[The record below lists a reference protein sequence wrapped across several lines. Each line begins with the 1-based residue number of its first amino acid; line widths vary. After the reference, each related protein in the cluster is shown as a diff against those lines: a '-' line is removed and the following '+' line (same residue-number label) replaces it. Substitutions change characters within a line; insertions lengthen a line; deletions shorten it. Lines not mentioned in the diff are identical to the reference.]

1 MDAVETATLEF
12 VNKQIAALQELIQK
26 KDAMI
31 ISLQDRSSDNSQ
43 QFYVE
48 QRAHQATKDA
58 IKEYVIECLG
68 NREFTYEV
76 AEMFAQIGDFELTKT
91 VTVNAVVEFEVQIE
105 VPFDVDADDVANT
118 LEFSVDSF
126 DYSIDGFDVDTRS
139 IQAEDNIAQGAMTM
153 DLPHVLKLGKGPEQ
167 GHVNCSP
174 IFPLIRVVVC
184 QSKWVLIS

>member
-12 VNKQIAALQELIQK
+12 INKQVLALQEAIEK

-31 ISLQDRSSDNSQ
+31 ISLQDRSSEHSQ
-43 QFYVE
+43 SLYKE

-68 NREFTYEV
+68 NREFTHEV

-126 DYSIDGFDVDTRS
+126 DYSIDGFDVDTRELN
-139 IQAEDNIAQGAMTM
+139 AED
-153 DLPHVLKLGKGPEQ
+153 
-167 GHVNCSP
+167 S
-174 IFPLIRVVVC
+174 
-184 QSKWVLIS
+184 IS

>member
-12 VNKQIAALQELIQK
+12 INKQVLALQEAIEK

-31 ISLQDRSSDNSQ
+31 ISLQDRSSEHSQ
-43 QFYVE
+43 SLYKE

-68 NREFTYEV
+68 NREFTHEV

-91 VTVNAVVEFEVQIE
+91 VTVNAVVEFDIEIE
-105 VPFDVDADDVANT
+105 VPFDVDADDVAST

-126 DYSIDGFDVDTRS
+126 DYSIDNYDVDTRTLN
-139 IQAEDNIAQGAMTM
+139 AED
-153 DLPHVLKLGKGPEQ
+153 
-167 GHVNCSP
+167 S
-174 IFPLIRVVVC
+174 
-184 QSKWVLIS
+184 IS

>member
-12 VNKQIAALQELIQK
+12 INKQVLALQEAIEK

-31 ISLQDRSSDNSQ
+31 ISLQDRSSEHSQ
-43 QFYVE
+43 SLYKE

-68 NREFTYEV
+68 NREFTHEV

-91 VTVNAVVEFEVQIE
+91 VTINAVVEFDIEIE
-105 VPFDVDADDVANT
+105 VPFDVDADDVANG

-126 DYSIDGFDVDTRS
+126 DYSIDDYSADTRS
-139 IQAEDNIAQGAMTM
+139 IQAEDNIA
-153 DLPHVLKLGKGPEQ
+153 
-167 GHVNCSP
+167 
-174 IFPLIRVVVC
+174 
-184 QSKWVLIS
+184 

>member
-1 MDAVETATLEF
+1 MDAVQTATLEF
-12 VNKQIAALQELIQK
+12 VNNQILALEEAIEK

-43 QFYVE
+43 KFYVE

-68 NREFTYEV
+68 NREFTHEV

-91 VTVNAVVEFEVQIE
+91 VTVNAVVEFDIEIE
-105 VPFDVDADDVANT
+105 VPFDVDADDVASS

-126 DYSIDGFDVDTRS
+126 DYSIDDFNVDTRS
-139 IQAEDNIAQGAMTM
+139 LNAED
-153 DLPHVLKLGKGPEQ
+153 
-167 GHVNCSP
+167 S
-174 IFPLIRVVVC
+174 
-184 QSKWVLIS
+184 IS